1 MITFAYYF
9 MPMYAENNT
18 TATNRITRNINFIS
32 LFYITTM
39 RKLML
44 ILAFAGF
51 ATATTAQENVPV
63 KKHSVA
69 TNSFWSNWFVSA
81 GVSYNA
87 SYTSQEVDVNANP
100 FTHKR
105 GAFAGSLA
113 IGKWFTPGLGLRTVV
128 DAGWLRNVNANPHYD
143 FSNPHATCCGATM
156 HGTNRY
162 INIHEDVM
170 FNLHN
175 LIGGYDA
182 NRVWSFIPYVGFG
195 YMRNCS
201 SDYSNFA
208 AQVGI
213 INDFRLSKRFSA
225 FADLQVLGSEPEMI
239 GIRGNNHESRLSLRT
254 WDKMASLKVGVTY
267 QISKV
272 YTWEH
277 TPDLAAIMAM
287 NQEQIDAVNEQLAA
301 EQQEAERLRA
311 LIAQAEAKKPEVRV
325 VKEVQFFGNSAS
337 VFFAVE
343 SSKIASRKDLVNVKE
358 LAELAKENG
367 KTLVV
372 TGYADSKTGA
382 PAYNQKLS
390 EKRAQAV
397 AKELVKMG
405 VSEDKIVVK
414 AEGGVNTIAPYSYNR
429 RVTVKVQ

>member
-1 MITFAYYF
+1 
-9 MPMYAENNT
+9 
-18 TATNRITRNINFIS
+18 
-32 LFYITTM
+32 
-39 RKLML
+39 
-44 ILAFAGF
+44 
-51 ATATTAQENVPV
+51 
-63 KKHSVA
+63 
-69 TNSFWSNWFVSA
+69 
-81 GVSYNA
+81 
-87 SYTSQEVDVNANP
+87 
-100 FTHKR
+100 
-105 GAFAGSLA
+105 
-113 IGKWFTPGLGLRTVV
+113 
-128 DAGWLRNVNANPHYD
+128 
-143 FSNPHATCCGATM
+143 
-156 HGTNRY
+156 
-162 INIHEDVM
+162 
-170 FNLHN
+170 
-175 LIGGYDA
+175 
-182 NRVWSFIPYVGFG
+182 
-195 YMRNCS
+195 
-201 SDYSNFA
+201 
-208 AQVGI
+208 
-213 INDFRLSKRFSA
+213 
-225 FADLQVLGSEPEMI
+225 
-239 GIRGNNHESRLSLRT
+239 
-254 WDKMASLKVGVTY
+254 
-267 QISKV
+267 
-272 YTWEH
+272 
-277 TPDLAAIMAM
+277 MAM

-301 EQQEAERLRA
+301 EQQEAERLRV

>member
-1 MITFAYYF
+1 MK
-9 MPMYAENNT
+9 
-18 TATNRITRNINFIS
+18 
-32 LFYITTM
+32 
-39 RKLML
+39 KLML
-44 ILAFAGF
+44 VLAFAGF

-63 KKHSVA
+63 EKHSVA

-81 GVSYNA
+81 GGSYNA
-87 SYTSQEVDVNANP
+87 SYTSQEFDVNANP
-100 FTHKR
+100 FSHKR
-105 GAFAGSLA
+105 GTFSGSLA
-113 IGKWFTPGLGLRTVV
+113 IGKWFTPGIGLRTVA
-128 DAGWLRNVNANPHYD
+128 DAGWLRNVNTDLHP
-143 FSNPHATCCGATM
+143 G
-156 HGTNRY
+156 HGTNTFL
-162 INIHEDVM
+162 NVHEDIM

-175 LIGGYDA
+175 LIGGYNA
-182 NRVWSFIPYVGFG
+182 KRVWSFIPYVGFG

-201 SDYSNFA
+201 AGYDNFA
-208 AQVGI
+208 AQVGF

-225 FADLQVLGSEPEMI
+225 FADLQILGSEPEMI
-239 GIRGNNHESRLSLRT
+239 GIRGTYHQSRTSLRT
-254 WDKMASLKVGVTY
+254 WDKMASLKVGITY
-267 QISKV
+267 QISKTC
-272 YTWEH
+272 TWEH

-287 NQEQIDAVNEQLAA
+287 NQEQVNAVNEQLAA
-301 EQQEAERLRA
+301 EQQETEKLRV
-311 LIAQAEAKKPEVRV
+311 LLAQAEAKKPEVRV
-325 VKEVQFFGNSAS
+325 VKEVQFLGTSAS
-337 VFFAVE
+337 VFFNTE
-343 SSKIASRKDLVNVKE
+343 SSRIASRKDLVNVKE